1 MLHAVIHHLKTLTRA
16 ETKQRSKRDSV
27 ILLTILVGVVSELFI
42 FSFNWPHSEHYLI
55 GFFRTFFLLML
66 TYYSLIITK
75 SVRLF
80 TFMVILAVSMSFDV
94 LVFTGEQFYTNYK
107 ELIYGK
113 GLSFANVYRTFEV
126 LCLLFTAG
134 RILNLRFIDDIIW
147 NVIICLGR
155 INKRIE
161 ANKT

>member
-1 MLHAVIHHLKTLTRA
+1 MLHAVIHHLKTLTT
-16 ETKQRSKRDSV
+16 TKQKSKRDSV

-42 FSFNWPHSEHYLI
+42 FSFDWTYTQHYAF
-55 GFFRTFFLLML
+55 GFFRTFFVLML
-66 TYYSLIITK
+66 SYYSLIITK

-94 LVFTGEQFYTNYK
+94 LVFTDKQFYINYK
-107 ELIYGK
+107 ELIYGE
-113 GLSFANVYRTFEV
+113 GLSFANVYRVFEI
-126 LCLLFTAG
+126 LCLLFTTG
-134 RILNLRFIDDIIW
+134 RLLNLRFIDDIIW